1 MATCDPGEQVR
12 GGGVGQGGKGSQQ
25 KNVLPLN
32 RPPRS
37 CDCLRSHRKWT
48 SAPSVCEEVEEG
60 FIPRPHPPLI
70 QGPLKQGFGSL
81 HFQDNEFGD
90 EAVVFCASYRDIQRK
105 NLGPEVRGTQSRP
118 GVKPR
123 ALRLHEI
130 ELDPV

>member
-1 MATCDPGEQVR
+1 MDLSPICLR
-12 GGGVGQGGKGSQQ
+12 GGGGRLHST
-25 KNVLPLN
+25 PA
-32 RPPRS
+32 S
-37 CDCLRSHRKWT
+37 
-48 SAPSVCEEVEEG
+48 
-60 FIPRPHPPLI
+60 PLI

-90 EAVVFCASYRDIQRK
+90 EVVVFCASYRDIQRK